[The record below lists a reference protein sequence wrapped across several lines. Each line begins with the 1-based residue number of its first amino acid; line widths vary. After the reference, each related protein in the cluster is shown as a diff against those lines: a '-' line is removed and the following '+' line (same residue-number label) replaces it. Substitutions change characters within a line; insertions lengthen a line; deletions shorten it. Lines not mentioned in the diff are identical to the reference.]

1 MSDGIENRASK
12 VVDLFKQELSTQAQK
27 SLTSSDY
34 DRLTALVKTTLSE
47 QREEMAQQLEEFIRN
62 LRTEVERRDIEL

>member
-34 DRLTALVKTTLSE
+34 DRLTALVKTALSE